1 MQAGDAL
8 MAWGEKRG
16 DRLVATDVLV
26 IRNVQKVNL
35 LGGAPVQ

>member
-1 MQAGDAL
+1 VGDSL

-26 IRNVQKVNL
+26 MRSVEKIKPA
-35 LGGAPVQ
+35 GGAGQ